1 MLKQNFITIKK
12 ISSCQIECEKA
23 LALID
28 KMIENQE
35 VDRLCNSSGDLF
47 AYDIITDIHF
57 DWVAENEN
65 DYYTPEEQETASKL
79 QDELQSHN
87 IQSIIHFI

>member
-1 MLKQNFITIKK
+1 MLKENFITIKK
-12 ISSCQIECEKA
+12 ISYCQIECEKA

-35 VDRLCNSSGDLF
+35 VDELCNSSGDLF
-47 AYDIITDIHF
+47 AYEINADIHF

-65 DYYTPEEQETASKL
+65 DYYTPKEQETASRL
-79 QDELQSHN
+79 QEELEANN
-87 IQSIIHFI
+87 INSIIYYI

>member
-1 MLKQNFITIKK
+1 MLQENFTTMKK
-12 ISSCQIECEKA
+12 ISSCQIQCEKA

-35 VDRLCNSSGDLF
+35 VDRFCNSSGDLF
-47 AYDIITDIHF
+47 AYEINADIHF
-57 DWVAENEN
+57 DWVYENEN
-65 DYYTPEEQETASKL
+65 DYYTLEEQEIASKL
-79 QDELQSHN
+79 QDELQANN